1 MIEELPAR
9 STPDPFRYSQGLLRN
24 VMEYAAVGMVLVGAD
39 SRVAYANRAYA
50 EMLGYTPGECIG
62 LDYETLVH
70 AEDLEAAKAQAMMLV
85 EGKIDTYRAERRYLR
100 KNGSAMWALVAA
112 SILRDDNDTP
122 IYLLVQM
129 SDIDKQKKAEEAL
142 RLSETRWK
150 YALER
155 AGQGVWDADL
165 ARGTVFYSTVWRTMR
180 GFAPGEQVD
189 GTIDAWLARVHPDD
203 RARLRETVRRQ
214 DAGEIARNAFEYREK
229 HRDGH
234 YIWILSRGGPVEWD
248 GEGRPTRFVGTDTD
262 ISSLKGAEM
271 LAAVEREKLRVTLQ
285 SIGDGVVTTDAEG
298 FVTFMNPVA
307 EQMTGWPSQDA
318 IGRAVEDVFV
328 VVDEASGKKGRDPV
342 RAALAGERQRDLDDD
357 VVLVSRSGEQRAVR
371 DSASPVRTPEGEL
384 LGAVL
389 VFQDITHDRAVQKE
403 LVHSAMHDALTGLAN
418 RGAFERA
425 LTTAIDQA
433 RVERREHALCFVDL
447 DRFKAVNDTAGHAA
461 GDALLKQIAEAIRRA
476 CRSQD
481 FTARVGGDEFAVVL
495 ADCSVIGARKVAE
508 HIVESISG
516 VTFSW
521 QGRSYDIGAS
531 IGITAIT
538 SRSPNLTEV
547 MNQADSACYAAKAA
561 GRNGVVVY
569 DATLH
574 SPERFAQSA

>member
-9 STPDPFRYSQGLLRN
+9 STLDPFRYSQGLLRN
-24 VMEYAAVGMVLVGAD
+24 VMEYAAVGMVLVGPD

-62 LDYETLVH
+62 LDYTALVH
-70 AEDLEAAKAQAMMLV
+70 RDDIEAATTQATMLV
-85 EGKIDTYRAERRYLR
+85 EAKIDTYRAERRYMR
-100 KNGSAMWALVAA
+100 KDGSAMWALVAA
-112 SILRDDNDTP
+112 SILRDDQDKP

-129 SDIDKQKKAEEAL
+129 SDIDRQKKAEAAL

-165 ARGTVFYSTVWRTMR
+165 ANGTVFYSSVWRTMR
-180 GFAPGEQVD
+180 GYGPDEDVD
-189 GTIDAWLARVHPDD
+189 SSLDAWLSRVHPDD

-214 DAGEIARNAFEYREK
+214 NAGEMPRSAFEYREK
-229 HRDGH
+229 HHDGH

-248 GEGRPTRFVGTDTD
+248 ANGKPTRFVGTDTD
-262 ISSLKGAEM
+262 ISSLKAAETE
-271 LAAVEREKLRVTLQ
+271 AAVEKEKLHVTLR

-298 FVTFMNPVA
+298 FVTFMNPMA
-307 EQMTGWPSQDA
+307 EEMTGWPSADA
-318 IGRAVEDVFV
+318 VGRAVEEVFT
-328 VVDEASGKKGRDPV
+328 VVDETTGERVRDPV
-342 RAALAGERQRDLDDD
+342 REALRGDRLHYLDEDA
-357 VVLVSRSGEQRAVR
+357 VLVSRSGERRAVR
-371 DSASPVRTPEGEL
+371 DSAAPVRTPEGEL

-389 VFQDITHDRAVQKE
+389 VFQDITSARTLQKE
-403 LVHSAMHDALTGLAN
+403 LAHSAMHDALTGLAN

-425 LTTAIDQA
+425 LATAIDQA
-433 RVERREHALCFVDL
+433 RLERREHALCFVDL
-447 DRFKAVNDTAGHAA
+447 DRFKTVNDTAGHAA
-461 GDALLKQIAEAIRRA
+461 GDALLKQIAHAIRRA

-495 ADCSVIGARKVAE
+495 ADCSIAGARKVAD
-508 HIVESISG
+508 HIVEAISD
-516 VTFSW
+516 VRFNW
-521 QGRSYDIGAS
+521 QGRDYEIGGS

-538 SRSPNLTEV
+538 ARSPHLTEV
-547 MNQADSACYAAKAA
+547 MSQADAACYAAKNA

-569 DATLH
+569 DPDLH
-574 SPERFAQSA
+574 GPERLARSA